1 VRTGPAYAAFFV
13 GVGAGGVLAGDDGT
27 VVAVARTG
35 LVVGDAE
42 VVVGTGVGDDDVEVG
57 WEVGVAGGAL
67 GAGVLVEGGSGVALA
82 GAAGGV
88 AVVGGA
94 GLAVDGTRVFVASE
108 WGEFAGT
115 DVAGADDVAVA
126 GKAVAIGTAVAVGDA
141 AGAVGDVSGIVGT
154 GVVGTNGRS
163 GVCDDGPKSRAG
175 VGNVDAPV
183 ALEVTLVGAAP
194 RGLATRQRAPAMTP
208 EIPMQ

>member
-1 VRTGPAYAAFFV
+1 LAIPGCLRIEGERDVRTGPAYAAFFV

-42 VVVGTGVGDDDVEVG
+42 VVVGTGVGDDDVEVE
-57 WEVGVAGGAL
+57 WEV
-67 GAGVLVEGGSGVALA
+67 GVALA